1 MDFAKPV
8 KKISLPQDVLSTS
21 NRRLI
26 ELENQAQHLMKAHL
40 TLKQLVQVNEITSSC
55 EICSSPHDTQYGMEN
70 PKQSFFNYAS
80 LRTDEE
86 GDEESEDE
94 IEEEIEEEEEEEEED
109 VKAKINTKSLNNVK
123 FSCMIRHFVRKQ
135 AYIDLESPVIVMS
148 KLHYNWIMSHRL
160 EPKKKPS
167 NPMKIYN
174 FMGRVRGLKVFIGNF
189 TYKFNFMVLED
200 TTSVIDYDLDLVE
213 VILNGDSPAP
223 TRVIDGVLQPVAPT
237 TVEQRLARKNE
248 LKARGTL
255 LMALPDKRQ
264 LKFNTHK
271 DAKTLMEAIEKMF
284 GGNTETKKTELEE
297 QSLDDLFN
305 SLKIYE
311 AEVKSSSSAS
321 TTKQNIAF
329 VSTSNTDSTNE
340 PVECYNCQRKGHFAR
355 ECRSPK
361 DTRRNDEEPTNY
373 ALMAFSSL
381 SSSSDNEHVE
391 TSIPTANSKTAI
403 PQLTTVLTQSKLVPI
418 NAVRPV
424 STVVLKISVT
434 KPRQAKTVVTK
445 INLSPRRHIDRS
457 PSLKAST
464 FPPKVTAVKAPMVNA
479 AQGVIDSGC
488 SRHMTG
494 NMSYLSDFKE
504 LNGGYVTFGGNP
516 KGGNIFGK
524 GKIRTGKLDFDD
536 VYFVKELKFNNF
548 SVSQMCDKKNIVL
561 FTDTEC
567 LVLSFEF
574 KLPDENQVLLRVLRK
589 NNIFFIISSIA
600 VQTPDSGI
608 SNLLAVGTTFTGSGN
623 LYCQWELSPGMSAI
637 AITTFDLCLRQPRR
651 DCYGVRNNCKLIV
664 LTGRVIVP
672 IGRYVVSTG
681 RVIVATGRIR
691 IKLVKDEDMHEIN
704 KGSYNS

>member
-1 MDFAKPV
+1 MAGKGYNTRVFVPLSGLWSGLTDKNPIRTLGDYSKPSYEGYKNTIKLPEGNNVVPLQSDTIQLVQSGCSFHGLRSEDPNQHRKDFLKLVDLLDLDVLNRERTRLRLTPKSPSLWHRSLAQSPNLFPSQDEPSINRPVNDPMDFAKPV

-284 GGNTETKKTELEE
+284 GGNTETKKVQKTLLKQQYENFIGSSSE
-297 QSLDDLFN
+297 SLD
-305 SLKIYE
+305 
-311 AEVKSSSSAS
+311 
-321 TTKQNIAF
+321 
-329 VSTSNTDSTNE
+329 
-340 PVECYNCQRKGHFAR
+340 
-355 ECRSPK
+355 
-361 DTRRNDEEPTNY
+361 
-373 ALMAFSSL
+373 
-381 SSSSDNEHVE
+381 
-391 TSIPTANSKTAI
+391 
-403 PQLTTVLTQSKLVPI
+403 
-418 NAVRPV
+418 
-424 STVVLKISVT
+424 
-434 KPRQAKTVVTK
+434 
-445 INLSPRRHIDRS
+445 
-457 PSLKAST
+457 
-464 FPPKVTAVKAPMVNA
+464 
-479 AQGVIDSGC
+479 
-488 SRHMTG
+488 
-494 NMSYLSDFKE
+494 
-504 LNGGYVTFGGNP
+504 
-516 KGGNIFGK
+516 
-524 GKIRTGKLDFDD
+524 
-536 VYFVKELKFNNF
+536 
-548 SVSQMCDKKNIVL
+548 
-561 FTDTEC
+561 
-567 LVLSFEF
+567 
-574 KLPDENQVLLRVLRK
+574 
-589 NNIFFIISSIA
+589 
-600 VQTPDSGI
+600 
-608 SNLLAVGTTFTGSGN
+608 
-623 LYCQWELSPGMSAI
+623 
-637 AITTFDLCLRQPRR
+637 
-651 DCYGVRNNCKLIV
+651 
-664 LTGRVIVP
+664 
-672 IGRYVVSTG
+672 
-681 RVIVATGRIR
+681 
-691 IKLVKDEDMHEIN
+691 
-704 KGSYNS
+704 